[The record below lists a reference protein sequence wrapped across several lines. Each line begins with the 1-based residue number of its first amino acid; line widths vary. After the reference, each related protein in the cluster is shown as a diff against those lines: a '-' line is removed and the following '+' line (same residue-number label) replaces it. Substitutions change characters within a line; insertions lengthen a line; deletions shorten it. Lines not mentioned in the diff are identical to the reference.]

1 MAEEPKI
8 DWKALEAITKKV
20 LAFKP
25 KKKPQASTKTATK
38 TAGGIVVGPEGN
50 GANVVRLS
58 LKSVVPRMKPNRR
71 P

>member
-25 KKKPQASTKTATK
+25 KK
-38 TAGGIVVGPEGN
+38 N
-50 GANVVRLS
+50 GKEPSAQQEAKHGDS
-58 LKSVVPRMKPNRR
+58 G
-71 P
+71 

>member
-25 KKKPQASTKTATK
+25 KKKSDGSAK
-38 TAGGIVVGPEGN
+38 EG
-50 GANVVRLS
+50 
-58 LKSVVPRMKPNRR
+58 K
-71 P
+71 

>member
-25 KKKPQASTKTATK
+25 KKKKSTLQK
-38 TAGGIVVGPEGN
+38 
-50 GANVVRLS
+50 
-58 LKSVVPRMKPNRR
+58 R
-71 P
+71 PKVE

>member
-25 KKKPQASTKTATK
+25 KKKAKTKTD
-38 TAGGIVVGPEGN
+38 
-50 GANVVRLS
+50 
-58 LKSVVPRMKPNRR
+58 
-71 P
+71 

>member
-25 KKKPQASTKTATK
+25 KKKRS
-38 TAGGIVVGPEGN
+38 PE
-50 GANVVRLS
+50 ANS
-58 LKSVVPRMKPNRR
+58 GLKAHAK
-71 P
+71 